1 MNEITMNK
9 ELKEFLAM
17 DLADRVQAALD
28 RIQSFHGLQYSE
40 MGYELLDC
48 GKDDAYY
55 PFVEYLYVA
64 KPSHR
69 NNYEGV
75 YGGMICGV
83 FDTCMGMSATAV
95 SGQMVTTSDLTVN
108 FLRAAM
114 GTNFRIR
121 IEFTHIGGRNINSIG
136 KMIDRDT
143 DELIATAVSTFAV
156 LRERPVS
163 VAMD

>member
-1 MNEITMNK
+1 MERKVTD
-9 ELKEFLAM
+9 KEFAEF
-17 DLADRVQAALD
+17 VQWSVD
-28 RIQSFHGLQYSE
+28 RIQNLEGRMYGE

-48 GKDDAYY
+48 AKEGQDIPYID
-55 PFVEYLYVA
+55 FLYHCR
-64 KPSHR
+64 PEHR
-69 NNYEGV
+69 NQYGGV
-75 YGGMICGV
+75 FGGMICSV
-83 FDTCMGMSATAV
+83 FDTCMGMSTVAV

-136 KMIDRDT
+136 KMIDKDT